1 MKTFWSLLRITLI
14 AVISLY
20 LIEKI
25 SGLPEGE
32 WALIETPVLI
42 LVWLG
47 ILIFMIAIEI
57 SITSLRKLLFHTLS
71 DEAKEK
77 YLANE
82 AAKTNKLIGRWKKLY
97 VKLTGSKPV
106 ENESEIILDH
116 NYDGIRELDNNLPPW
131 WIYGF
136 YVTIIFAVIYMVRF
150 HVFDGPTQ
158 EDEYQR
164 AMAQAALEIEEYRKT
179 AKDLVDASTVVVL
192 TDAADLSAG
201 KNVFETTCAACHRAD
216 GGGGIGPNLTDDY
229 WIMGGTIG
237 DIFTVIAEGGRP
249 GKGMIAWKNDLSPLQ
264 IAQVASYITTL
275 YGTNPADAK
284 EPDGDLFV
292 RETGEIEV
300 ENEILEEDIN

>member
-1 MKTFWSLLRITLI
+1 QPMKTFWSLLRITLI

-164 AMAQAALEIEEYRKT
+164 AMAQAALEIE
-179 AKDLVDASTVVVL
+179 
-192 TDAADLSAG
+192 
-201 KNVFETTCAACHRAD
+201 
-216 GGGGIGPNLTDDY
+216 
-229 WIMGGTIG
+229 
-237 DIFTVIAEGGRP
+237 
-249 GKGMIAWKNDLSPLQ
+249 
-264 IAQVASYITTL
+264 
-275 YGTNPADAK
+275 
-284 EPDGDLFV
+284 
-292 RETGEIEV
+292 
-300 ENEILEEDIN
+300 